1 MYRLLCIIEFVFYSA
16 EPLCCKGEELRKDNV
31 GETYVVYRK
40 SNIRVDWTMFHRV
53 FPVKNNWNTL
63 YRLVHGI

>member
-1 MYRLLCIIEFVFYSA
+1 MYRPLCIIEFVFYSA
-16 EPLCCKGEELRKDNV
+16 EPLCYKGEELRKDNV

-40 SNIRVDWTMFHRV
+40 SKIRADWTMFHRV
-53 FPVKNNWNTL
+53 FAVKNNWNTF